1 MGKRLYKVSCA
12 GCGKSFDSVFMPF
25 CDACGEIT
33 EVSYDLD
40 RVRLHDSNNPY
51 ERFRDLL
58 PVADSALLPGEYEYT
73 PAVHAQKLG
82 AELGMPNLY
91 LKDESRLPTGTT
103 KDRMAAVSLAY
114 LYECGVR
121 TFCTSSTGNSSTS
134 YARAIDNFED
144 FNMYLFTA
152 EAFRHRVQYAYSD
165 RITHFVMRDA
175 SFVEA
180 FNYSGEFAGYNGFVS
195 ERGFFNLGRREGLKL
210 AWFEALDQIERPIDW
225 YVQAVSSAMGVY
237 GTYKG
242 ASEMVQLGKAA
253 RTPRVL
259 CVQQETCSP
268 MVQAWREGS
277 DKILPHHKALNP
289 RGIAEAILRGDP
301 TRAYPHVR
309 RIAIES
315 RGDFESVSETEIREA
330 RRMVEELEGLTPCF
344 SASTAVAGLIK
355 QIRRGIF
362 PAEDTVLVNLTGS
375 DRPRDEIAPNRAEEV
390 LLVKTAGCWTP
401 QNPQHAENLRFN
413 APSPATVA

>member
-1 MGKRLYKVSCA
+1 
-12 GCGKSFDSVFMPF
+12 MPF
-25 CDACGEIT
+25 CDACGSISD
-33 EVSYDLD
+33 VDYDLD
-40 RVRLHDSNNPY
+40 AVRLYDADNAY
-51 ERFRDLL
+51 QRFRDLL
-58 PVADSALLPGEYEYT
+58 PVEDAALLPDESDYT

-82 AELGMPNLY
+82 AELGMPHLY

-121 TFCTSSTGNSSTS
+121 TFCTSSTGNSSTA
-134 YARAIDNFED
+134 YARPIDNFPG
-144 FNMYLFTA
+144 FSMYLFTA

-165 RITHFVMRDA
+165 RIMHFVMRGA

-195 ERGFFNLGRREGLKL
+195 ERGFFNAGRREGLKM
-210 AWFEALDQIERPIDW
+210 AWFEALDQIDRPIDW

-242 ASEMVQLGKAA
+242 ACEMVRIGRA
-253 RTPRVL
+253 PRPPHVL

-268 MVQAWREGS
+268 MVHAWRDGS
-277 DKILPHHKALNP
+277 EKILPQHKVMNP
-289 RGIAEAILRGDP
+289 HGIAEAILRGDP

-309 RIAIES
+309 RIVVES
-315 RGDFESVSETEIREA
+315 QGDFESVSETEIREA
-330 RRMVEELEGLTPCF
+330 RSMVEALEGLTPCF

-355 QIRRGIF
+355 QLRRGVF
-362 PAEDTVLVNLTGS
+362 PVEDTVLVNLTGS
-375 DRPRDEIAPNRAEEV
+375 DRPREAIAPNRAEEV
-390 LLVKTAGCWTP
+390 YLIKEDGCWVPEDP
-401 QNPQHAENLRFN
+401 QSADSLRFN
-413 APSPATVA
+413 ARYEAPIA